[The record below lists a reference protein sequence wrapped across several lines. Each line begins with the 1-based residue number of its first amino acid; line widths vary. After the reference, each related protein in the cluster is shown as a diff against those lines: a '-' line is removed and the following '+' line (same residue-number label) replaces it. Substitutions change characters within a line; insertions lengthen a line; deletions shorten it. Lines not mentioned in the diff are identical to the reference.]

1 MIVVGVVLLVLSAL
15 LTAGIALFN
24 GGEVTDA
31 EVFGVSLSNVS
42 LGGLFVAGV
51 ITGVVGA
58 LGLGLM
64 LTGSARKRH
73 KKTAVKRQVRSAR
86 TEAETLAEQNARL
99 QEQLEQERHTTVRPV
114 GDEPYRDETSGGGV
128 RDDGVRG
135 DGVRDDGVRDG
146 GLRDDG
152 VRDGGVRDDGVRDGG
167 PTDDGGR
174 HGRR

>member
-51 ITGVVGA
+51 VTGVVGA

-73 KKTAVKRQVRSAR
+73 KKVATKRQVHSAR
-86 TEAETLAEQNARL
+86 TEAETLAEENARL
-99 QEQLEQERHTTVRPV
+99 QEQLERERTTSVRPV
-114 GDEPYRDETSGGGV
+114 GDAQHGDPLPGDRTV
-128 RDDGVRG
+128 ADD
-135 DGVRDDGVRDG
+135 
-146 GLRDDG
+146 
-152 VRDGGVRDDGVRDGG
+152 
-167 PTDDGGR
+167 T
-174 HGRR
+174 GRR

>member
-64 LTGSARKRH
+64 LTGSARKRA
-73 KKTAVKRQVRSAR
+73 KKVATKRQVTSAR
-86 TEAETLAEQNARL
+86 TEAETLAEENARL
-99 QEQLEQERHTTVRPV
+99 QEQLERERTTGTYPV
-114 GDEPYRDETSGGGV
+114 GDDRLQD
-128 RDDGVRG
+128 
-135 DGVRDDGVRDG
+135 
-146 GLRDDG
+146 
-152 VRDGGVRDDGVRDGG
+152 G
-167 PTDDGGR
+167 PTGD
-174 HGRR
+174 HGRRV